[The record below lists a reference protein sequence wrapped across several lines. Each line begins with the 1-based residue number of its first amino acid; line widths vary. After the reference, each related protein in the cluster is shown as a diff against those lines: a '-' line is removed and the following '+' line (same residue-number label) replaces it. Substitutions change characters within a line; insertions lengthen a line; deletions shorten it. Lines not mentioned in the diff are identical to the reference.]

1 MDTRPCAPHRDPVPS
16 PFSKPRPSGVR
27 ALGCSHARAAD
38 FGGQFQRFFFAP
50 CSPVAAFL
58 RPVHLGSRA
67 EEAQESERSKVAPQE

>member
-1 MDTRPCAPHRDPVPS
+1 MDTRPRAPHRDPVPS
-16 PFSKPRPSGVR
+16 PFPKPRPMGSVPWA
-27 ALGCSHARAAD
+27 ALMP
-38 FGGQFQRFFFAP
+38 GQQILGAVPTFFFAP